1 VPFFIVNSIFLRE
14 TDRKTIYM
22 ININRIRPK
31 LSLLG
36 AGPGNIGLVTINCLH
51 TLRCA
56 DVILYDKLV
65 NPDLLDFA
73 SPEAEKIYVGKTP
86 GNHCMEQSL
95 INELIVKKAF
105 TCGHVVRLK
114 GGDPFIFGRGYEEMA
129 AAKAA
134 GIPVEVVPGVS
145 SSISLAGLRQ
155 IPLTARGY
163 SESIWITTGT
173 TQTGAISQ
181 DINLAA
187 KSNATIVILMGM
199 HRLEEIISIF
209 LEQNKQNVPIAI
221 IQNGTL
227 PDEKMVTGTIC
238 NILKEVKEK
247 DMKSPAVIIIGEVI
261 RLTYSDR
268 FSPSMPEDHLEDYT
282 D

>member
-1 VPFFIVNSIFLRE
+1 
-14 TDRKTIYM
+14 M
-22 ININRIRPK
+22 INVNRIRPK